1 MKQQLKYFFRRMA
14 AKPAYSIITFSGFTV
29 GILAG
34 LLIYLWVYNELNY
47 DKFHMDYN
55 RIYRVLT
62 LSKQGTEI
70 VKSAG
75 SYRAL
80 PPTLKSDYPQ
90 IEYATYLSYSSEDSP
105 LQISDESE
113 KIEARRVWVTNDF
126 FSIFNGFTFIE
137 GDAYDAINTP
147 NCIILSQNIARKLF
161 GNEPA
166 LGKTI
171 ISDKYGKEIF
181 TVGGVLKIPKNS
193 HIDFGYILPEYK
205 SRFGEGAWFDW
216 SDKAFT
222 HVYIKLREG
231 AQIDETFLNNISNHV
246 SRYSNKTDKLLFQPL
261 ADIHLHSDYGSGYY
275 DQDISSYKYVLIF
288 SGLALI
294 IILMASFNFSV
305 LSIARASERSTEIG
319 IKKVNGANKLSIL
332 KQFMGESII
341 QTIASAIVAI
351 AIIYA
356 VLPAF
361 NHLTGKEI
369 HFNWSFQLALDII
382 ILALLTGIIAG
393 IYPSFFLSS
402 FKPINIFRGG
412 SVSGSRTG
420 FIRFLVVIQFTIAI
434 FFTTAT
440 FIFLKQLNYIHNKD
454 IGITRNDVVVIPTGL
469 WYSNKDFKNALLKNP
484 NIQSVSASTQAPVDV
499 GWKLNF
505 SLEHEGI
512 IDSMEAEQFFVD
524 EDFAKTYNLQVIKGQ
539 FLKMNY
545 DDYWKEGEKANEE
558 RKAGRQSTIS
568 LPVVI
573 NETAEKMLG
582 FDDPLGQRIG
592 NYIIIGVVKDFNY
605 KTLYHSIGP
614 LFLTNNPE
622 AISTISVK
630 INPFN
635 RSETLKFI
643 RDTYQKYRD
652 QRGFSYQFFDDII
665 EAKYQNEKH
674 LKNVTLLFSILA
686 IAIAIMGI
694 LGMAIFSID
703 RRTKEIGIRKVNG
716 ANVTKVLILLNRN
729 FLLWVAISFV
739 IATPVA
745 YYVMNNWL
753 QNFVFKTGLSWW
765 IFLLAGLLALGIA
778 LLTVSFQSWKA
789 ATRNPVEAL
798 RYE

>member
-1 MKQQLKYFFRRMA
+1 MKQQLKYFFRRIA
-14 AKPAYSIITFSGFTV
+14 AKPAYSIITFSGFTF

-34 LLIYLWVYNELNY
+34 LLIYLWIYNELSY
-47 DKFHMDYN
+47 DKFHMNYD

-62 LSKQGTEI
+62 LSKQGDEI

-80 PPTLKSDYPQ
+80 PPTLKKDYPQ

-105 LQISDESE
+105 LQISDDSE
-113 KIEARRVWVTNDF
+113 KIEAREVWVTNDF
-126 FSIFNGFTFIE
+126 FSIFNGFVFTE

-147 NCIILSQNIARKLF
+147 NCIILSQKVARKLF

-171 ISDKYGKEIF
+171 IINKFGKEMY
-181 TVGGVLKIPKNS
+181 TVGGVLKIPENS
-193 HIDFGYILPEYK
+193 SIGFGYILPEYK
-205 SRFGEGAWFDW
+205 SKIGEGAWFDW
-216 SDKAFT
+216 GDKTFT
-222 HVYIKLREG
+222 HVYIKLSEG
-231 AQIDETFLNNISNHV
+231 AQIDGAFLDRISNHI

-261 ADIHLHSDYGSGYY
+261 ADIHLHSDYAPGYF
-275 DQDISSYKYVLIF
+275 DQNIGGYKYVLIF

-319 IKKVNGANKLSIL
+319 IKKANGAGKFSIL

-341 QTIASAIVAI
+341 QTVAAAIVAI
-351 AIIYA
+351 AIIYL

-361 NHLTGKEI
+361 DQLTGKEI
-369 HFNWSFQLALDII
+369 HFNWSFHLALNII
-382 ILALLTGIIAG
+382 VLSLLTGVIAG
-393 IYPSFFLSS
+393 IYPSFFLAS
-402 FKPINIFRGG
+402 FKPIDIFRRGF
-412 SVSGSRTG
+412 VSGSSTG
-420 FIRFLVVIQFTIAI
+420 FIRFLVIVQFSIAI
-434 FFTTAT
+434 FFGTAT
-440 FIFLKQLNYIHNKD
+440 FIFVKQLNYTQNKD
-454 IGITRNDVVVIPTGL
+454 LGITRKNVIVIPTGL

-499 GWKLNF
+499 GWKMNF

-524 EDFAKTYNLQVIKGQ
+524 EDFAKTYNLQVIKGR
-539 FLKMNY
+539 FLQMNY
-545 DDYWKEGEKANEE
+545 DDYWKQGEKANEA
-558 RKAGRQSTIS
+558 RKAGRQPTIS

-582 FDDPLGQRIG
+582 FDDPIGKRIG
-592 NYIIIGVVKDFNY
+592 NYVIIGVVKDFNF

-622 AISTISVK
+622 AISTINVRIS
-630 INPFN
+630 PDN
-635 RSETLKFI
+635 RAGTLKFI
-643 RDTYQKYRD
+643 RDTYRKYRD
-652 QRGFSYQFFDDII
+652 QRGFSYQFFNDII
-665 EAKYQNEKH
+665 EAKYQNERH

-686 IAIAIMGI
+686 IVIAVMGI

-716 ANVTKVLILLNRN
+716 ANVTKVLILLNRK
-729 FLLWVAISFV
+729 FLLWVTVAFAV
-739 IATPVA
+739 ATPVA
-745 YYVMNNWL
+745 YYVMHKWL
-753 QNFVFKTGLSWW
+753 ENFAYKTTLSWW
-765 IFLLAGLLALGIA
+765 VFALAGVLALGIA
-778 LLTVSFQSWKA
+778 LLTVSWQSWRA